1 MQAVTMSGF
10 GSTEVLKIADI
21 ERPVPA
27 DGQVLI
33 RVAATSVNRADIT
46 QREGNYPA
54 PKGDSDILGLEVAGT
69 IEDFGPGASGFE
81 RGDRVMALVGGGGY
95 AKFAVAYA
103 SHLIRIPENLSFEQA
118 ACITE
123 TYITAHLNLFTIGG
137 LADNNVALL
146 HGGGG
151 GVNTA
156 GLQLCKAL
164 TPGTQVFITAS
175 PAKVERVR
183 ALGADRVIDYRNEAF
198 DEVLRDETKGRGADV
213 ILDHIGSAYLTS
225 NLKALSVGGR
235 LVVIGVMSGAKAE
248 INLARLM
255 VKRQQIIGSVLRS
268 RSVAEKAEITAR
280 FVEEVMPLFA
290 AGKIEPLIHDV
301 MPLSAVAEAHSIM
314 ESSAHFG
321 KIVLV
326 PE

>member
-1 MQAVTMSGF
+1 MQAVTMTGF
-10 GSTEVLKIADI
+10 GGADVLTIADI
-21 ERPVPA
+21 DMPVPA

-33 RVAATSVNRADIT
+33 RVAATSVNRADIS
-46 QREGNYPA
+46 QREGNYPP
-54 PKGDSDILGLEVAGT
+54 PKGDSEILGLEVAGT
-69 IEDFGPGASGFE
+69 IEELGPNTSGFE
-81 RGDRVMALVGGGGY
+81 PGDRVMALVGGGGY
-95 AKFAVAYA
+95 AQFAVAYA

-123 TYITAHLNLFTIGG
+123 TYITAHLNVFTIGG
-137 LADNNVALL
+137 LADNEVALL

-156 GLQLCKAL
+156 GLHLCKAL
-164 TPGTQVFITAS
+164 TPRTQVFITAS
-175 PAKVERVR
+175 PAKVERVKS
-183 ALGADRVIDYRNEAF
+183 LGADCVIDYRNEAF
-198 DEVLRDETKGRGADV
+198 DEVTREETNGRGANV

-235 LVVIGVMSGAKAE
+235 LVIIGVMSGVKAE

-268 RSVAEKAEITAR
+268 RPVAEKAEITAR
-280 FVEEVMPLFA
+280 FVEDVMPLFA
-290 AGKIEPLIHDV
+290 AGKIQPLIHEV
-301 MPLSAVAEAHSIM
+301 MPLSAVAEAHSLM

-321 KIVLV
+321 KIVLT
-326 PE
+326 PM